1 MVKMVTNV
9 TKIEGTP
16 STSADKKLEEVAAAL
31 ARILVHPRRRT
42 EHEHEG
48 YPLRVY
54 ALIRKLYTLAQDR
67 WNDQQQGIR
76 YLSADCS
83 SIDKAR
89 LVRVAQYILTH
100 IDEPPTLSELAYE
113 AGISLSKLK
122 QDFKKAFGITVHQFY
137 AREFVKQAQQIL
149 LDEARLPIKSVAYK
163 FGYSVTGF
171 IKIFK
176 RESGMTPKQFR
187 QMYM

>member
-1 MVKMVTNV
+1 MVTNV

-16 STSADKKLEEVAAAL
+16 HASTDRQLEEVAAAL
-31 ARILVHPRRRT
+31 AKILAHPSGQPQPSYD
-42 EHEHEG
+42 G

-67 WNDQQQGIR
+67 WNDQQHGIR

-89 LVRVAQYILTH
+89 LVRIAQYILDH
-100 IDEPPTLSELAYE
+100 IDQPPTLSELAYE
-113 AGISLSKLK
+113 AGVSLSKLK

-137 AREFVKQAQQIL
+137 AREFVKQAQQML
-149 LDEARLPIKSVAYK
+149 LDDTRLPIKSVAYK

-176 RESGMTPKQFR
+176 KESGMTPKQFR
-187 QMYM
+187 QMYR

>member
-9 TKIEGTP
+9 TKIAGTP
-16 STSADKKLEEVAAAL
+16 YTSADKKLEEVAAAL
-31 ARILVHPRRRT
+31 AKALVHPRRRARH
-42 EHEHEG
+42 EHEYEG

-54 ALIRKLYTLAQDR
+54 ALIRKLYSLAQDR
-67 WNDQQQGIR
+67 WNDQQR
-76 YLSADCS
+76 ASAIYPSTSPALTRHAS
-83 SIDKAR
+83 SGSPSIFSS
-89 LVRVAQYILTH
+89 TS
-100 IDEPPTLSELAYE
+100 TSLAYE
-113 AGISLSKLK
+113 VGISLSKLK

-137 AREFVKQAQQIL
+137 AREFVKQAQEIL

-176 RESGMTPKQFR
+176 KESGMTPKQFR

>member
-1 MVKMVTNV
+1 MVTNV
-9 TKIEGTP
+9 TKIEGT
-16 STSADKKLEEVAAAL
+16 SYTSDKQLEEVAAAL
-31 ARILVHPRRRT
+31 AKVLARLRRNAP
-42 EHEHEG
+42 ESED

-67 WNDQQQGIR
+67 WNDQQRGIR
-76 YLSADCS
+76 YLSVDCS
-83 SIDKAR
+83 NIDKAR
-89 LVRVAQYILTH
+89 LVKIAQYMLDH
-100 IDEPPTLSELAYE
+100 IDQPPTLSELAYE

-137 AREFVKQAQQIL
+137 AREFIKQAQQIL
-149 LDEARLPIKSVAYK
+149 LDEERLPIKTVAYK

-176 RESGMTPKQFR
+176 KESGMTPKQFR
-187 QMYM
+187 QKYM

>member
-9 TKIEGTP
+9 TKTEGTP
-16 STSADKKLEEVAAAL
+16 YTSADKRLEEVAASLARTL
-31 ARILVHPRRRT
+31 ARIRRKAP
-42 EHEHEG
+42 ESDE

-54 ALIRKLYTLAQDR
+54 ALIRKLYALAQDR

-76 YLSADCS
+76 YLSADLS
-83 SIDKAR
+83 NIDKAR
-89 LVRVAQYILTH
+89 LVKIAQYILEH
-100 IDEPPTLSELAYE
+100 IDEPPTLSDLAYE
-113 AGISLSKLK
+113 AGVSLSKLK

-137 AREFVKQAQQIL
+137 AREFVKQAQHLL
-149 LDEARLPIKSVAYK
+149 LDEARLPIKTVAYK

-176 RESGMTPKQFR
+176 KESGMTPKQFR
-187 QMYM
+187 QMYR